1 MLNDAINRAKNTY
14 QQAKAQEQEKR
25 KQRPIT
31 KSGFIQ
37 YFYELYEKHDYGTP
51 PPITKDTINKVSGL
65 IRVLKSNGY
74 ESKDFYELLDKLFEK
89 WYELKSRDIKTN
101 NKKQYILDDKPNLMD
116 LINCRNQILQVLEE
130 GVKEGTEEKTLFEL
144 WEED

>member
-130 GVKEGTEEKTLFEL
+130 GTKEGTEEKTLFEL